1 MNQLLMKVQT
11 RFNAD
16 GTVASRDSRLDLLQG
31 GMITDVNEMIDRLGF
46 QTEVTP
52 EDGVVPSSIAG
63 VDPDFKMFLIP
74 LLH

>member
-1 MNQLLMKVQT
+1 MNFSPRLG
-11 RFNAD
+11 FNWD
-16 GTVASRDSRLDLLQG
+16 VNSDSRLDLLQG

-74 LLH
+74 